1 MHGKVQRGLLIV
13 LTGEQLGKGR
23 GVMRINR
30 TTSKRKRRSLSV
42 LSMVVFVIV
51 KQDLGIESPLS
62 SKVASSS
69 TSEESELECINKVS
83 ISESS
88 PPWSSLCAL
97 PVFLETSGGAT
108 PPLCCC
114 FGVVL
119 RRYCCSQRSR
129 SSSWPASDR
138 VLLRLPRRGG
148 GRGAVLGL
156 PVFCCLSLGGVVGVV
171 DVVVVVVVVVDVV
184 VVGKGGAFSAGS
196 VRGKSAGKTS
206 SK

>member
-83 ISESS
+83 VSESS
-88 PPWSSLCAL
+88 PPWSSLCVL
-97 PVFLETSGGAT
+97 PVFLETICVAS

-114 FGVVL
+114 FGVGLDDIVAP
-119 RRYCCSQRSR
+119 SE
-129 SSSWPASDR
+129 PG
-138 VLLRLPRRGG
+138 P
-148 GRGAVLGL
+148 VLGL
-156 PVFCCLSLGGVVGVV
+156 LLTGFSCDSLAAVVAGEPFW
-171 DVVVVVVVVVDVV
+171 
-184 VVGKGGAFSAGS
+184 ASLFSAACHW
-196 VRGKSAGKTS
+196 VVLLAWWM
-206 SK
+206 